1 MKKYFIILIFVFAFS
16 MNAMAQQKHLFP
28 EVHFLWTNPD
38 GETIEYM
45 VPAWD
50 ALTAKKER
58 VQKVIPDGGGDGTG
72 GDDGGG
78 DDTGGDDTGGDDTGG
93 DDTGGDDG
101 GFDGDDD
108 SGSSSAV
115 EPDPNGPGWD
125 TGGGGAPGEDIFLG
139 APAKVIRRAPA
150 QPMDGIIVASACAI
164 DTRGVGFDGYF
175 PRGAFSPATI
185 EIDGQTYT
193 DIAKVTYGQIFG
205 NRIDSE
211 LGKQKLLQFG
221 TSTYISD
228 ADYTIPETATPFSQD
243 EDASVYNIVGIG
255 DAAYYNST
263 YTSTSNVFF
272 RATSVT
278 IPKHIKSL
286 GRRCFQAGGRL
297 KKITIAEDSEIEEL
311 PEGCFS
317 HCMSLREIYIPASVT
332 EIQAGALGGCG
343 GLGKIVFA
351 ADQTPE
357 ISADAFTK
365 LGTTS
370 ALDLEK
376 QNCAVWVNSIETV
389 KEFRNHNSL
398 WNDFAFCIP
407 FEMKK
412 QIISYCSDLL
422 LSQAPLVLGTGQ
434 YKETTASTHNAW
446 TVDKTVAFGG
456 EILKLYYVN
465 EQNSILNPQVV
476 DGHYQITLQQ
486 MENSCANSDFGV
498 LITGDPGIRE
508 LYVRPVGTAY
518 NPTTHNILVGTLE
531 STDMTNIIT
540 DTNNDIYIL
549 KDGSFHK
556 CTGGTLAAH
565 KAYLKLPKSTFR
577 TNAKE
582 ITIELGSEEGGDTDG
597 IQGVVVTDH
606 DVDDTWYTVQGIQ
619 VKTPTHGVFIRGGK
633 KYVIK

>member
-16 MNAMAQQKHLFP
+16 MNAMAQHLFP
-28 EVHFLWTNPD
+28 EVHFTWTDSN
-38 GETIEYM
+38 GNEIEYM

-50 ALTAKKER
+50 ALTTNKER
-58 VQKVIPDGGGDGTG
+58 VQKVIPDGGGDGPG

-93 DDTGGDDG
+93 DGIVDDDG
-101 GFDGDDD
+101 
-108 SGSSSAV
+108 GSSSAV
-115 EPDPNGPGWD
+115 EPDPDSPGWG
-125 TGGGGAPGEDIFLG
+125 TGGGGAPGEDIIFG
-139 APAKVIRRAPA
+139 APAKVNRRAPRA
-150 QPMDGIIVASACAI
+150 MDGIIVASACAI
-164 DTRGVGFDGYF
+164 DTRGVGFDGF
-175 PRGAFSPATI
+175 NPRGGFDPKTIVINGVSYDAT
-185 EIDGQTYT
+185 T
-193 DIAKVTYGQIFG
+193 VTYGKIFG
-205 NRIDSE
+205 TSFDSE
-211 LGKQKLLQFG
+211 LGKQKLIQLG
-221 TSTYISD
+221 SSTYISD

-263 YTSTSNVFF
+263 FGSTSNVFF

-297 KKITIAEDSEIEEL
+297 TKITFAEDSEIEEL
-311 PEGCFS
+311 PEGCFA
-317 HCMSLREIYIPASVT
+317 HCMSLREIYIPASIT
-332 EIQAGALGGCG
+332 KIEAGALGGCG

-351 ADQTPE
+351 ADHTPTVN
-357 ISADAFTK
+357 DNAFVK
-365 LGTTS
+365 LGTSS

-376 QNCAVWVNSIETV
+376 QNCAVWVNSIETIRQ
-389 KEFRNHNSL
+389 FRDNNSL

-422 LSQAPLVLGTGQ
+422 LSQAPLVLGEGQ
-434 YKETTASTHNAW
+434 VTENSSHVRTNANKW
-446 TVDKTVAFGG
+446 TVDKTVQFGG

-465 EQNSILNPQVV
+465 EQKSILNPQVV

-486 MENSCANSDFGV
+486 MENSCANSGFGV

-508 LYVRPVGTAY
+508 LYVRAVGTAY
-518 NPTTHNILVGTLE
+518 NTTSHNILVGTLE
-531 STDMTNIIT
+531 PTDMTNIIT
-540 DTNNDIYIL
+540 DTSNDIYLL
-549 KDGSFHK
+549 KDGAFHK

-606 DVDDTWYTVQGIQ
+606 DVDDTWYSVQGIQ